1 MTIQGMVGKSV
12 SRFEIGHSQEILS
25 YHWLVG
31 ILVQNWTTQFMGGQ
45 VCQTIRK
52 RTIDRVGKGVSNLS
66 KRTLS
71 HFAYVVNFTK
81 VVTAV
86 FEIITSISVVKSS
99 FGGLFR
105 WMEKSNS
112 HAWYSVLKDFI
123 LLWFF
128 CDHFKIDH
136 IIRWLNK

>member
-12 SRFEIGHSQEILS
+12 SRFEIGHFQEILS
-25 YHWLVG
+25 YHWLAG

-52 RTIDRVGKGVSNLS
+52 RTIDRVGKGVSNLT

-71 HFAYVVNFTK
+71 HFAYVVNFTE

-105 WMEKSNS
+105 
-112 HAWYSVLKDFI
+112 
-123 LLWFF
+123 
-128 CDHFKIDH
+128 
-136 IIRWLNK
+136 